1 MRSVTQMIFL
11 NVILEDQEG
20 LLSIVRLFY
29 LPAVDC
35 GRFLVLFLAL
45 CMSGFQPVASSLRLC
60 ASPAT
65 CACEGGPAGDSRE
78 K

>member
-1 MRSVTQMIFL
+1 MTHDFFL

-20 LLSIVRLFY
+20 LLSIAHLFY

-35 GRFLVLFLAL
+35 GRFPALFLAL

-60 ASPAT
+60 ASLVT
-65 CACEGGPAGDSRE
+65 CACEGGPAGDSR
-78 K
+78 KK